1 MPGKAAAIVEP
12 GQQPNKDSKRLPGSH
27 QGPVKK
33 FEGHK
38 EMISS
43 IATFSDGKRI
53 MTGSHDKTIRIWNVE
68 DGKELAKWVVGDAV
82 GGLAIL
88 RNEVHVVSAEGYVAF
103 ASSADWRLWVREV
116 ETGTVVAG
124 PLGSHTGMVGDL
136 QISPDGGILA
146 SPSSDCTVTLW
157 DISTWKMQGDPM
169 WCDAPANS
177 VQFLPSGYLC
187 VATSQGIQ
195 VWDLN
200 RKKHNR
206 IAQFKGHN
214 DAAYGSIALTRDG
227 TRLFSA
233 GDSND
238 PVIRSWDTS
247 TWKQVGDPWA
257 GHDDREDVM
266 QIVLN
271 TAGTLLAT
279 ASADQTIRLWKLST
293 GTEVARYEHKDAV
306 FRVAFSVDGRSLFSC
321 DMNKQISQW
330 GIPQDVL
337 AAAGG
342 DPLAEGV
349 KTEVTPP
356 DFYFI
361 LHTNS
366 RTPIPGSSTAQTKC
380 ACSLMVIPVQ
390 FFSQTFLVGTS

>member
-1 MPGKAAAIVEP
+1 
-12 GQQPNKDSKRLPGSH
+12 
-27 QGPVKK
+27 
-33 FEGHK
+33 
-38 EMISS
+38 
-43 IATFSDGKRI
+43 
-53 MTGSHDKTIRIWNVE
+53 
-68 DGKELAKWVVGDAV
+68 
-82 GGLAIL
+82 
-88 RNEVHVVSAEGYVAF
+88 
-103 ASSADWRLWVREV
+103 
-116 ETGTVVAG
+116 
-124 PLGSHTGMVGDL
+124 
-136 QISPDGGILA
+136 
-146 SPSSDCTVTLW
+146 
-157 DISTWKMQGDPM
+157 
-169 WCDAPANS
+169 
-177 VQFLPSGYLC
+177 
-187 VATSQGIQ
+187 
-195 VWDLN
+195 LN

-214 DAAYGSIALTRDG
+214 DAAYGSISLTRDG

-257 GHDDREDVM
+257 GHDDREDIM

-306 FRVAFSVDGRSLFSC
+306 LRVAFSADGRSLFSC

-337 AAAGG
+337 AAVGG
-342 DPLAEGV
+342 DPLAQEV

-366 RTPIPGSSTAQTKC
+366 RAPIPGSSTAQTKC
-380 ACSLMVIPVQ
+380 ACSLMVIQ
-390 FFSQTFLVGTS
+390 FNFFLRRS